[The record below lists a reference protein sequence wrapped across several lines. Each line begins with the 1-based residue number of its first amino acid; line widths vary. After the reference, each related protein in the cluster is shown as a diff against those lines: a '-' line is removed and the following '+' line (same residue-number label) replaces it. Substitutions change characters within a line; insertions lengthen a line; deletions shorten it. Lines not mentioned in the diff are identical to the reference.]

1 MIDPFA
7 PGNSGERRSTAPVFA
22 LERRERILA
31 RLRHAGSVKVS
42 DLAAALGVSEL
53 TVRRDIG
60 ALADLGLLS
69 RVHGGAVERSPLDTT
84 SPRVIQG
91 PVPPRY
97 RIGAVVPSLRYYL
110 PQVVLGARTAAASLG
125 AQLVLRGA
133 SYDIADQRRQIG
145 SLLAAADVHG
155 LLVAPETDGPDA
167 HALLDWLRQ
176 LPVPVVLVE
185 RTVPP
190 ALRYLTLEWARTDHG
205 FGGVL
210 AVRHFAERGHLRMGI
225 VTSTRSPTSRHLR
238 IGWQTA
244 LEELGVEG
252 VVDMDLG
259 DELEDEVGDHP
270 LIDEVLEQVHRSGCT
285 ALLVHSDR
293 HALLIQQRAADLGWN
308 MPDALA
314 LIAYDDELAESGHPP
329 ITALGPPKQQL
340 GRAAVEL
347 IVARLREP
355 GKPKQRI
362 DLLPDLRVRESS
374 R

>member
-1 MIDPFA
+1 MR
-7 PGNSGERRSTAPVFA
+7 N
-22 LERRERILA
+22 
-31 RLRHAGSVKVS
+31 AGSVTVS
-42 DLAAALGVSEL
+42 ELAVALGVSEL

-69 RVHGGAVERSPLDTT
+69 SVHGGAVERSSLDTT
-84 SPRVIQG
+84 RPREHQG
-91 PVPPRY
+91 SAPPRY
-97 RIGAVVPSLRYYL
+97 RIGAVVPSLRYYW
-110 PQVVLGARTAAASLG
+110 PEVVLGARTAAVSVG

-167 HALLDWLRQ
+167 HALLDWLRH
-176 LPVPVVLVE
+176 LPVPVVLIE

-205 FGGVL
+205 FGAVL
-210 AVRHFAERGHLRMGI
+210 AVRHFAERGHLRVGL
-225 VTSTRSPTSRHLR
+225 VTSLRSPTSRHLR
-238 IGWQTA
+238 NGWRVA
-244 LEELGVEG
+244 VAELGLEG
-252 VVDMDLG
+252 VIEMDIG
-259 DELEDEVGDHP
+259 DEAEDEIGDRP
-270 LIDEVLEQVHRSGCT
+270 LIDAVLDRVEETGCT

-293 HALLIQQRAADLGWN
+293 HALLIQQRAAERGWD
-308 MPDALA
+308 MPAALA
-314 LIAYDDELAESGHPP
+314 IIAYDDEIAASGHPP
-329 ITALGPPKQQL
+329 ITALSPPKQQL

-355 GKPKQRI
+355 GGPKQRI

-374 R
+374 P

>member
-7 PGNSGERRSTAPVFA
+7 PENSGERRSTAPVFA

-31 RLRHAGSVKVS
+31 QLRDAGSVKVS
-42 DLAAALGVSEL
+42 ELAVALGVSEL
-53 TVRRDIG
+53 TVRRDVG

-84 SPRVIQG
+84 SPRAIPG

-97 RIGAVVPSLRYYL
+97 RIGAVVPSL
-110 PQVVLGARTAAASLG
+110 
-125 AQLVLRGA
+125 
-133 SYDIADQRRQIG
+133 
-145 SLLAAADVHG
+145 
-155 LLVAPETDGPDA
+155 
-167 HALLDWLRQ
+167 
-176 LPVPVVLVE
+176 
-185 RTVPP
+185 
-190 ALRYLTLEWARTDHG
+190 
-205 FGGVL
+205 
-210 AVRHFAERGHLRMGI
+210 
-225 VTSTRSPTSRHLR
+225 
-238 IGWQTA
+238 
-244 LEELGVEG
+244 
-252 VVDMDLG
+252 
-259 DELEDEVGDHP
+259 
-270 LIDEVLEQVHRSGCT
+270 RSGCT

-293 HALLIQQRAADLGWN
+293 HALLIQQRAADLGWD

-314 LIAYDDELAESGHPP
+314 LIAYDDELAASGHPP